1 MGLAGR
7 ASASPARDSLPR
19 GWTSVTIVALAF
31 IALGLPDG
39 ALGVAWPSMR
49 RAFALPVSGFG
60 VLILI
65 MMGGHLVA
73 SVGSGPAAAR
83 VGPARLLLW
92 SNVVFAASAFG
103 LAFAPGW
110 WALML
115 AGLVAGAA
123 AGLIDAGLN
132 AYAAARFSPGVIT
145 SLHACFGAGATLG
158 PLLMGR
164 VLEQGRSWRAGYG
177 VIAGALCAMTIAL
190 ALTRRALDG
199 AERGATETALPSV
212 PRLAETL
219 RHPGVWLGAVL
230 FALYTGL
237 EATPGRWAYSLL
249 TDARGMAPERAAI
262 AAAAY
267 WGSMSVG
274 RASWG
279 IAARWLAPRVVL
291 RGCLACAPVGALLV
305 WTGSAGPLAVVGL
318 VILGLCF
325 APIFPLLTALTADR
339 VGASHAGHAIGLQVA
354 AASLGGGLIP
364 GGIGLAARRTGL
376 EVVGPFLLVAA
387 LVTLALYELVERQA
401 RLRPPPSP

>member
-1 MGLAGR
+1 V
-7 ASASPARDSLPR
+7 P
-19 GWTSVTIVALAF
+19 VTIVALAF
-31 IALGLPDG
+31 AALGLPDG
-39 ALGVAWPSMR
+39 ALGVAWPSVR
-49 RAFALPVSGFG
+49 RDFALPVSGFG
-60 VLILI
+60 VLILV
-65 MMGGHLVA
+65 MMAGHLVA

-83 VGPARLLLW
+83 IGPARLLLW
-92 SNVVFAASAFG
+92 ANLAFAASAFG
-103 LAFAPGW
+103 FAVAPGW
-110 WALML
+110 PALL
-115 AGLVAGAA
+115 LTGLVAGAA

-164 VLEQGRSWRAGYG
+164 VLDQGRSWRGGFGA
-177 VIAGALCAMTIAL
+177 IAGALCAMTIAL
-190 ALTRRALDG
+190 ALTRRVLDG
-199 AERGATETALPSV
+199 AARAVTETALPSM

-219 RHPGVWLGAVL
+219 RHPGVWLGVIL

-249 TDARGMAPERAAI
+249 SEARGMAPDRAAV

-279 IAARWLAPRVVL
+279 LAARWLAPRVVL
-291 RGCLACAPVGALLV
+291 RACLACAPVGALLV
-305 WTGSAGPLAVVGL
+305 WTGSAGPLAVAGL

-325 APIFPLLTALTADR
+325 APIFPLLIALTSDR
-339 VGASHAGHAIGLQVA
+339 VGTSHAGHAIGLQVA
-354 AASLGGGLIP
+354 AASLGGGVLP
-364 GGIGLAARRTGL
+364 GGIGLVARRTGL
-376 EVVGPFLLVAA
+376 EVVGPFLFVAA
-387 LVTLALYELVERQA
+387 LVTVALHEVVERRS

>member
-1 MGLAGR
+1 V
-7 ASASPARDSLPR
+7 P
-19 GWTSVTIVALAF
+19 VTIVALAF
-31 IALGLPDG
+31 AALGLPDG
-39 ALGVAWPSMR
+39 ALGVAWPSAR
-49 RAFALPVSGFG
+49 RDFGLPVSGFG
-60 VLILI
+60 VLIII
-65 MMGGHLVA
+65 MMGGHLLA

-92 SNVVFAASAFG
+92 ANVAFTASALGF
-103 LAFAPGW
+103 AFAPGW
-110 WALML
+110 WGLMV

-123 AGLIDAGLN
+123 GGLIDAGLN
-132 AYAAARFSPGVIT
+132 AYAAARFSPAVMT

-177 VIAGALCAMTIAL
+177 VIAGALVAMTLAL
-190 ALTRRALDG
+190 ALVRRALDENG
-199 AERGATETALPSV
+199 AADDRASDRAATALPSV

-219 RHPGVWLGAVL
+219 RQPGVWLGAVL
-230 FALYTGL
+230 FCLYTGL

-249 TDARGMAPERAAI
+249 AEARGMAPERAAI

-279 IAARWLAPRVVL
+279 LAARWLAPRLVL

-305 WTGSAGPLAVVGL
+305 WTGAAGPLAIAGF

-339 VGASHAGHAIGLQVA
+339 VGAEHAGHAIGLQVA
-354 AASLGGGLIP
+354 AASLGGGVLP
-364 GGIGLAARRTGL
+364 GGIGLVARRTGL
-376 EVVGPFLLVAA
+376 EVLGPFLLVTA
-387 LVTLALYELVERQA
+387 LVTLALYHVVERRTTVA
-401 RLRPPPSP
+401 LSRSRRLP

>member
-1 MGLAGR
+1 V
-7 ASASPARDSLPR
+7 P
-19 GWTSVTIVALAF
+19 VTIVALAF
-31 IALGLPDG
+31 AALGLPDG
-39 ALGVAWPSMR
+39 ALGVAWPSVR
-49 RAFALPVSGFG
+49 RDFALPVSGFG
-60 VLILI
+60 VLILV
-65 MMGGHLVA
+65 MMAGHLVA

-83 VGPARLLLW
+83 IGPARLLLW
-92 SNVVFAASAFG
+92 ANLAFAASAFG
-103 LAFAPGW
+103 FAFAPGW
-110 WALML
+110 PALL
-115 AGLVAGAA
+115 LTGLVAGAA

-164 VLEQGRSWRAGYG
+164 VLDQGRSWRGGFGA
-177 VIAGALCAMTIAL
+177 IAGALCAMTIAL
-190 ALTRRALDG
+190 ALTRRVLDG
-199 AERGATETALPSV
+199 AARAVTETALPSM

-219 RHPGVWLGAVL
+219 RHPGVWLGVIL

-249 TDARGMAPERAAI
+249 SEARGMAPDRAAV

-279 IAARWLAPRVVL
+279 LAARWLAPRVVL
-291 RGCLACAPVGALLV
+291 RACLACAPVGALLV
-305 WTGSAGPLAVVGL
+305 WTGSAGPLAVAGL

-325 APIFPLLTALTADR
+325 APIFPLLIALTSDR
-339 VGASHAGHAIGLQVA
+339 VGTSHAGHAIGLQVA
-354 AASLGGGLIP
+354 AASLGGGVLP
-364 GGIGLAARRTGL
+364 GGIGLVARRTGL
-376 EVVGPFLLVAA
+376 EVVGPFLFVAA
-387 LVTLALYELVERQA
+387 LVTVALHEVVERRS

>member
-1 MGLAGR
+1 V
-7 ASASPARDSLPR
+7 P
-19 GWTSVTIVALAF
+19 VTIVALAF
-31 IALGLPDG
+31 AALGLPDG
-39 ALGVAWPSMR
+39 ALGVAWPSVR
-49 RAFALPVSGFG
+49 RDFALPVSGFG
-60 VLILI
+60 VLILV
-65 MMGGHLVA
+65 MMAGHLVA

-83 VGPARLLLW
+83 IGPARLLLW
-92 SNVVFAASAFG
+92 ANLAFAASAFG
-103 LAFAPGW
+103 FAVAPGW
-110 WALML
+110 PALL
-115 AGLVAGAA
+115 LTGLVAGAA

-164 VLEQGRSWRAGYG
+164 VLDQGRSWRGGFGA
-177 VIAGALCAMTIAL
+177 IAGALCAMTIAL
-190 ALTRRALDG
+190 ALTRRVLDG
-199 AERGATETALPSV
+199 AARAVTETALPSM

-219 RHPGVWLGAVL
+219 RHPGVWLGVIL

-249 TDARGMAPERAAI
+249 SEARGMSPDRAAV

-279 IAARWLAPRVVL
+279 LAARWLAPRVVL
-291 RGCLACAPVGALLV
+291 RACLACAPVGALLV
-305 WTGSAGPLAVVGL
+305 WTGSAGPLAVAGL

-325 APIFPLLTALTADR
+325 APIFPLLIALTSDR
-339 VGASHAGHAIGLQVA
+339 VGTSHAGHAIGLQVA
-354 AASLGGGLIP
+354 AASLGGGVLP
-364 GGIGLAARRTGL
+364 GGIGLVARRTGL
-376 EVVGPFLLVAA
+376 EVVGPFLFVAA
-387 LVTLALYELVERQA
+387 LVTVALHEVVERRS

>member
-1 MGLAGR
+1 M
-7 ASASPARDSLPR
+7 P
-19 GWTSVTIVALAF
+19 VTIVAFAF
-31 IALGLPDG
+31 AALGLPDG

-49 RAFALPVSGFG
+49 REFALPVSGLG
-60 VLILI
+60 VLILV

-83 VGPARLLLW
+83 AGSARLLLW
-92 SNVVFAASAFG
+92 GNLAFAASAFG

-110 WALML
+110 WALLL

-132 AYAAARFSPGVIT
+132 AYAAARFSPGLVT

-164 VLEQGRSWRAGYG
+164 VLEQGRSWRGGFGA
-177 VIAGALCAMTIAL
+177 IACALGTMTLAL

-199 AERGATETALPSV
+199 AGRAVTEAALPSV

-249 TDARGMAPERAAI
+249 AEARGMAPERAAL

-279 IAARWLAPRVVL
+279 VAARWLAPRVVL
-291 RGCLACAPVGALLV
+291 GACLAFAPVGALLV

-318 VILGLCF
+318 VVLGLCF
-325 APIFPLLTALTADR
+325 APVFPLLTALTADR
-339 VGASHAGHAIGLQVA
+339 VGADHAGHAIGLQVA
-354 AASLGGGLIP
+354 AASLGGGVLP
-364 GGIGLAARRTGL
+364 GGIGLVARRSGL
-376 EVVGPFLLVAA
+376 EVIGPFLFVTA
-387 LVTLALYELVERQA
+387 LLTLALYRLVDNRTRRASPAIAGAA
-401 RLRPPPSP
+401 RKA

>member
-1 MGLAGR
+1 M
-7 ASASPARDSLPR
+7 P
-19 GWTSVTIVALAF
+19 VTIVALAF
-31 IALGLPDG
+31 AALGLPDG
-39 ALGVAWPSMR
+39 ALGVAWPSVR
-49 RAFALPVSGFG
+49 RDFALPVSGFG
-60 VLILI
+60 VLILV
-65 MMGGHLVA
+65 MMAGHLVA

-83 VGPARLLLW
+83 IGPARLLLW
-92 SNVVFAASAFG
+92 ANLAFAASAFG
-103 LAFAPGW
+103 FAFAPGW
-110 WALML
+110 PALL
-115 AGLVAGAA
+115 LTGLVAGAA

-164 VLEQGRSWRAGYG
+164 VLDQGRSWRGGFGA
-177 VIAGALCAMTIAL
+177 IAGALCAMTIAL
-190 ALTRRALDG
+190 ALTRRVLDG
-199 AERGATETALPSV
+199 AARAVTETALPSV

-219 RHPGVWLGAVL
+219 RHPGVWLGVIL

-249 TDARGMAPERAAI
+249 SEARGMAPDRAAV

-279 IAARWLAPRVVL
+279 LAARWLAPRVVL
-291 RGCLACAPVGALLV
+291 RACLACAPVGALLV
-305 WTGSAGPLAVVGL
+305 WTGSAGPLAVAGL

-325 APIFPLLTALTADR
+325 APIFPLLIALTSDR
-339 VGASHAGHAIGLQVA
+339 VGTSHAGHAIGLQVA
-354 AASLGGGLIP
+354 AASLGGGVLP
-364 GGIGLAARRTGL
+364 GGIGLVARRTGL
-376 EVVGPFLLVAA
+376 EVVGPFLFVAA
-387 LVTLALYELVERQA
+387 LVTVALHEVVERRS

>member
-1 MGLAGR
+1 M
-7 ASASPARDSLPR
+7 P
-19 GWTSVTIVALAF
+19 VTIVALAF
-31 IALGLPDG
+31 AALGLPDG
-39 ALGVAWPSMR
+39 ALGVAWPSVR
-49 RAFALPVSGFG
+49 RDFALPVSGFG
-60 VLILI
+60 VLILV
-65 MMGGHLVA
+65 MMAGHLVA

-83 VGPARLLLW
+83 IGPARLLLW
-92 SNVVFAASAFG
+92 ANLAFAASAFG
-103 LAFAPGW
+103 FAVAPGW
-110 WALML
+110 PALL
-115 AGLVAGAA
+115 LTGLVAGAA

-164 VLEQGRSWRAGYG
+164 VLDQGRSWRGGFGA
-177 VIAGALCAMTIAL
+177 IAGALCAMTIAL
-190 ALTRRALDG
+190 ALTRRVLDG
-199 AERGATETALPSV
+199 AARAVTETALPSM

-219 RHPGVWLGAVL
+219 RHPGVWLGVIL

-249 TDARGMAPERAAI
+249 SEARGMAPDRAAV

-279 IAARWLAPRVVL
+279 LAARWLAPRVVL
-291 RGCLACAPVGALLV
+291 RACLACAPVGALLV
-305 WTGSAGPLAVVGL
+305 WTGSAGPLAVAGL

-325 APIFPLLTALTADR
+325 APIFPLLIALTSDR
-339 VGASHAGHAIGLQVA
+339 VGTSHAGHAIGLQVA
-354 AASLGGGLIP
+354 AASLGGGVLP
-364 GGIGLAARRTGL
+364 GGIGLVARRTGL
-376 EVVGPFLLVAA
+376 EVVGPFLFVAA
-387 LVTLALYELVERQA
+387 LVTVALHEVVERRS